1 MIGPRE
7 KDRKTMGRGTER
19 RRNRRRIDDGSAS
32 VSRSSTAPVSPPAS
46 VSASASAPIPAAAAP
61 TAEATAFAPLASA
74 RLPLPTPG
82 WLDRLAPDRSSP
94 LSLGRQ
100 LYLALYEA
108 ITGGE
113 LPDGAALPPSRAL
126 AIRLGVARNT
136 VVAAY
141 AQLGDE
147 GLVAGGGRRGTLVT
161 HPAPA
166 GRPAPAGTGLAAR
179 ARSGSGAARS
189 IKGSPSAPWTLSTR
203 SSNHAATTA
212 RHRAFA
218 PGEPDPSL
226 FPARDWQRAMARA
239 ARLPPEALGYR
250 DGAPLRLREAIARH
264 LAVYR
269 SLVVDPARIVV
280 TSGTRQSLLL
290 AAALFADA
298 GETAWVE
305 TPGYRGAVDAFRA
318 QGLRL
323 RDCAID
329 AEGAIPP
336 TGPPPRL
343 VYLTPCF
350 QYPLGMPLSPARREA
365 FLALSARHGTV
376 LFEDD
381 YDSEFR
387 DDAQPRPALA
397 ARAAEGSARVLH
409 AGTFSKLIFPAARVA
424 WLVVPEGH
432 AERAGHVLRGLGGGH
447 GTLAQSVVAEL
458 LDAGTISRHLQ
469 RARQVYARRRQVLLE
484 CVAGSERLRLDSG
497 GGLSAV
503 LSFERA
509 ASLEALESAL
519 DAERLGAVPLERF
532 RGIAFVETD
541 TGADVVAAANVG
553 GGTLQGTASEASAPT
568 PAPSE
573 AEAMPRRSRKLVLGL
588 GNVDSLALPETFFR
602 LERAVRR
609 AGASG

>member
-1 MIGPRE
+1 M
-7 KDRKTMGRGTER
+7 
-19 RRNRRRIDDGSAS
+19 
-32 VSRSSTAPVSPPAS
+32 
-46 VSASASAPIPAAAAP
+46 PAAEA
-61 TAEATAFAPLASA
+61 TADATAFAPAPPESVP
-74 RLPLPTPG
+74 LPLPTPD
-82 WLDRLAPDRSSP
+82 WLERLAPDRSSP

-113 LPDGAALPPSRAL
+113 LPDGATLPTSRAL
-126 AIRLGVARNT
+126 AARLGVARNT

-161 HPAPA
+161 HSTAAERLAPV
-166 GRPAPAGTGLAAR
+166 GTDFPAR
-179 ARSGSGAARS
+179 ARPGAARS
-189 IKGSPSAPWTLSTR
+189 VKASPRASWTLSRR
-203 SSNHAATTA
+203 SSSPAATRP

-250 DGAPLRLREAIARH
+250 DGSPLRLRRAIARH

-305 TPGYRGAVDAFRA
+305 APGYRGAVDAFRA

-323 RDCAID
+323 RACAVD
-329 AEGAIPP
+329 AEGAVPP
-336 TGPPPRL
+336 AAPPPRL
-343 VYLTPCF
+343 AYLTPCF

-387 DDAQPRPALA
+387 DDVQPRPALA
-397 ARAAEGSARVLH
+397 ASAAAERTVEGGARVLH

-447 GTLAQSVVAEL
+447 GTLAQSVIAEL
-458 LDAGTISRHLQ
+458 LDAGAISRHLQ
-469 RARQVYARRRQVLLE
+469 RARQVYAQRRQVLLG
-484 CVAGSERLRLDSG
+484 CVAESERLRLDGG
-497 GGLSAV
+497 GGLSVV
-503 LSFERA
+503 LSFEGRVP
-509 ASLEALESAL
+509 LEALEFAL

-532 RGIAFVETD
+532 HGNGSEGTD
-541 TGADVVAAANVG
+541 LGTGPAARANVDG
-553 GGTLQGTASEASAPT
+553 DAPGGTAPEAADP
-568 PAPSE
+568 
-573 AEAMPRRSRKLVLGL
+573 AEARPGRSRKLVLGL
-588 GNVDSLALPETFFR
+588 GNVDSLALPETFAR

-609 AGASG
+609 AGAIG